1 MRFEFRDLV
10 VRRARRLSKLWAL
23 RKGVKVMWL

>member
-10 VRRARRLSKLWAL
+10 IRHARRLSKLWAL
-23 RKGVKVMWL
+23 RKGVKVVWF